1 MKEYESLGRIM
12 GNCPAVALAE
22 GALLFSGRSR
32 HIKLSC
38 SVSVGDHPGECAATA
53 RGARIRP
60 RKNPAINPQRWAA
73 MLTCGVDRSNA
84 VWIAMINK
92 IFANRRFAC
101 VA

>member
-12 GNCPAVALAE
+12 GNCPSCGFGRRRAAFFWEVAPYQVIL
-22 GALLFSGRSR
+22 
-32 HIKLSC
+32 

-101 VA
+101 V